1 MMTFSKHNNNSEQ
14 VVPGDNIVLPVAKWA
29 SWQQGAQAA
38 SPDVSFMELSIRR
51 KLGLLTKMCLHV
63 ANECAGYDAQVR
75 VVFASRHGD
84 LTRTTAMLQ
93 EIVSAEPLSP
103 TAFSM
108 AVLNASTGVYS
119 MQAKNIWPS
128 TAISAGAHTFAMGLL
143 EAALQ
148 WQSQPEQ
155 PVLYL
160 YAEDA
165 PPDFYHTDDA
175 GTFVP
180 HAVGI
185 LLSGAS
191 PACTLKLATQAAA
204 SSDVPPTL
212 PMSLA
217 WVESMQQGQAATW
230 QGDGRAWQ
238 WEFAHAA
245 H

>member
-1 MMTFSKHNNNSEQ
+1 MMTVYKNNNQ
-14 VVPGDNIVLPVAKWA
+14 VVLPIAKWA
-29 SWQQGAQAA
+29 SWQQQGEQAA

-63 ANECAGYDAQVR
+63 ANECAGYDPHLR

-84 LTRTTAMLQ
+84 LARTTSMLQ
-93 EIVSAEPLSP
+93 EIVAAQPLSP

-108 AVLNASTGVYS
+108 AVLNASAGVYS

-128 TAISAGAHTFAMGLL
+128 TAISAGEHTFAMGLL

-155 PVLYL
+155 AVLYL

-165 PPDFYHTDDA
+165 PPAFYRTDDA
-175 GTFVP
+175 DTFVP

-185 LLSGAS
+185 LLSDATPQYTVQLAMQATAACAS
-191 PACTLKLATQAAA
+191 PQLSPAL
-204 SSDVPPTL
+204 L

-217 WVESMQQGQAATW
+217 WVHSMQQQQAASW
-230 QGDGRAWQ
+230 QGAGRTWQ
-238 WEFAHAA
+238 WEFQHAA